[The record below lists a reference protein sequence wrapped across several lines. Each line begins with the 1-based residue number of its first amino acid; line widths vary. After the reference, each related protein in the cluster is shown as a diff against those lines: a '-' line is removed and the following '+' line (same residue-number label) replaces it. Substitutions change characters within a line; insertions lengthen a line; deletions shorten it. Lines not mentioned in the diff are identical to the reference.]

1 MKNRKPRSRR
11 TEKQYQLWKYIPRF
25 AIAILNMVG
34 LIAKVLDWLHDHD
47 FRK

>member
-1 MKNRKPRSRR
+1 MNQKPRSRR
-11 TEKQYQLWKYIPRF
+11 TEKQYHLCKYIPRF
-25 AIAILNMVG
+25 AIAILKMVY